1 MKRANL
7 ILIALVL
14 LCAMCFVFVACN
26 DEDKPTASVNIVY
39 LGDSIAEALIGPSPL
54 GERDN
59 YGYYALVG
67 RTNNFNY
74 YNHSVSGHKTSG
86 GMAGGDGLLEVL
98 QRETETATLIKTH
111 VEQADII
118 HISVL
123 GNNVL
128 QYDLGLLML
137 EVADPE
143 FDAKYE
149 RGETLLNAMHNGGL
163 MTRPAIKQSQIDAG
177 EDIVEFDFPETYQNI
192 CDIVARIKE
201 LNADVKIIF
210 QKVYNPVYDGT
221 TLLYAEAR
229 EALAQIT
236 DDGRFGKE
244 GTPINTTS
252 QLRKVAQVILDKL
265 NGILDEYLE
274 ENPGAFTILDIN
286 KAFEDVTNMCK
297 IDRNIMNGDVCT
309 TVEEIDYSASGYGR
323 QLIFNDWTHPSNFGH
338 AIIACATQKLLDD
351 WGMGDSNAVAN
362 YKAIRLEQIDRM
374 FSGIQGFDTQRAKNA
389 INSATSYA
397 GVTFAYF
404 DAIRGYTPI
413 NY

>member
-14 LCAMCFVFVACN
+14 LCAMCFAFVAC
-26 DEDKPTASVNIVY
+26 DEDKPIQPSVNIVY

-67 RTNNFNY
+67 KTNHFNY

-86 GMAGGDGLLEVL
+86 GMAGGDGLLEIL

-143 FDAKYE
+143 FDEKYE
-149 RGETLLNAMHNGGL
+149 RGETLLNAMHDGGS
-163 MTRPAIKQSQIDAG
+163 MSRPALKQSQIDAG
-177 EDIVEFDFPETYQNI
+177 ENEVEFDFPATYQNI

-201 LNADVKIIF
+201 LNPTAKIIF
-210 QKVYNPVYDGT
+210 QTVYNPVYDGT

-244 GTPINTTS
+244 GTPINTTA
-252 QLRKVAQVILDKL
+252 QLRKVAQVILNKL

-297 IDRNIMNGDVCT
+297 IERNVMNGDVCT
-309 TVEEIDYSASGYGR
+309 TVEEIDYSANGYGR

-338 AIIACATQKLLDD
+338 AIIACATQTLLEE
-351 WGMGDSNAVAN
+351 WGMQYVDAVAN

-389 INSATSYA
+389 INLATSYA
-397 GVTFAYF
+397 SVTFAYF

>member
-7 ILIALVL
+7 IILVL
-14 LCAMCFVFVACN
+14 VMVCAMCFTFVAC
-26 DEDKPTASVNIVY
+26 DDGKPTQPSTNIVY

-59 YGYYALVG
+59 YGYYALIG
-67 RTNNFNY
+67 RSNNFNY

-86 GMAGGDGLLEVL
+86 GMAGSDGLLEVL
-98 QRETETATLIKTH
+98 QRENDTAALIKTH

-118 HISVL
+118 HISIL

-128 QYDLGLLML
+128 QYDLGILML

-143 FDAKYE
+143 FEQKYKE
-149 RGETLLNAMHNGGL
+149 GHTLLNAMHDGGIDE
-163 MTRPAIKQSQIDAG
+163 RPALKEEQIEAG
-177 EDIVEFDFPETYQNI
+177 EDAVEFNFPNTYQNI

-201 LNADVKIIF
+201 LNSSARIIF

-221 TLLYAEAR
+221 TLLYEEAR

-244 GTPINTTS
+244 GEPINTTA
-252 QLRKVAQVILDKL
+252 QLRKVAQRILDIL
-265 NGILDEYLE
+265 NGTLDEYLE
-274 ENPGAFTILDIN
+274 SNPGAFTILDIN
-286 KAFEDVTNMCK
+286 KVFDDVTNSCK
-297 IDRNIMNGDVCT
+297 IG
-309 TVEEIDYSASGYGR
+309 EEVDYSQTGLGR

-338 AIIACATQKLLDD
+338 AIIAGATQKLLDE
-351 WGMGDSNAVAN
+351 WGISDPNAVEN
-362 YKAIRLEQIDRM
+362 YKAIKLEQIDRM
-374 FSGIQGFDTQRAKNA
+374 FSGIQGFDAQSAKSA
-389 INSATSYA
+389 INGATSFDD
-397 GVTFAYF
+397 VTMAYF

>member
-7 ILIALVL
+7 ILIALTL
-14 LCAMCFVFVACN
+14 LCAMCFVFVAC
-26 DEDKPTASVNIVY
+26 DGGKSTASSTNIVY
-39 LGDSIAEALIGPSPL
+39 LGDSIAEALIGPSPV

-86 GMAGGDGLLEVL
+86 GMAGSDGLLEVL

-118 HISVL
+118 HISIL

-128 QYDLGLLML
+128 QYDLGILML

-143 FDAKYE
+143 FEQKYE
-149 RGETLLNAMHNGGL
+149 NGKTLLNAMHDGRS
-163 MTRPAIKQSQIDAG
+163 MSRPALKQSQIDAG
-177 EDIVEFDFPETYQNI
+177 EDEVEFDFPETYQNI
-192 CDIVARIKE
+192 CDIVERIKE
-201 LNADVKIIF
+201 LNADAKIIF

-221 TLLYAEAR
+221 TLLYTEAR

-236 DDGRFGKE
+236 DDGRFGKK
-244 GTPINTTS
+244 GSPINTTA

-265 NGILDEYLE
+265 NGILDEYLV
-274 ENPGAFTILDIN
+274 ENPGAFAILDVN
-286 KAFEDVTNMCK
+286 KAFEDVTNSCK
-297 IDRNIMNGDVCT
+297 IERNVMNGEVCT
-309 TVEEIDYSASGYGR
+309 TVEEVDYSSNGLGI

-338 AIIACATQKLLDD
+338 AIIAGATQKLLDE
-351 WGMGDSNAVAN
+351 WGMGDRNAVAN
-362 YKAIRLEQIDRM
+362 YKAIKLEQIDRM
-374 FSGIQGFDTQRAKNA
+374 FSGIQGFDTQSAKSA
-389 INSATSYA
+389 INSATSYDD
-397 GVTFAYF
+397 VTMAYF

>member
-7 ILIALVL
+7 IFIALTL
-14 LCAMCFVFVACN
+14 LCAMCFVFVAC
-26 DEDKPTASVNIVY
+26 DDDKPIQPSVNIVY
-39 LGDSIAEALIGPSPL
+39 LGDSIAEALIGPSPV

-86 GMAGGDGLLEVL
+86 GMAGNDGLLEVL
-98 QRETETATLIKTH
+98 QRETDTAALIKTH

-118 HISVL
+118 HISIL

-128 QYDLGLLML
+128 QYDLGILML

-143 FDAKYE
+143 FEQKYE
-149 RGETLLNAMHNGGL
+149 NGETLLNAMHDGGS
-163 MTRPAIKQSQIDAG
+163 MSRPALKQSQIDAG
-177 EDIVEFDFPETYQNI
+177 ENKVKFDFPETYQNI

-201 LNADVKIIF
+201 LNVDAKIIF

-236 DDGRFGKE
+236 DDGRFGKQ
-244 GTPINTTS
+244 GSPINTTA

-274 ENPGAFTILDIN
+274 EHPGAFTILDIN
-286 KAFEDVTNMCK
+286 KAFEDVTNMSK
-297 IDRNIMNGDVCT
+297 NDNDEV
-309 TVEEIDYSASGYGR
+309 DYSANGYGR

-338 AIIACATQKLLDD
+338 AIIAGATQKLLEEC
-351 WGMGDSNAVAN
+351 GMQYVDAVAN

-374 FSGIQGFDTQRAKNA
+374 FSGIQGFDTQRAKDA
-389 INSATSYA
+389 INSATSYDD
-397 GVTFAYF
+397 VTFAYF

>member
-14 LCAMCFVFVACN
+14 LCAMCFVFVACDDGKVAN
-26 DEDKPTASVNIVY
+26 STNIVY

-86 GMAGGDGLLEVL
+86 GMAGSDGLLEVL
-98 QRETETATLIKTH
+98 QRETDTAALIKTH

-118 HISVL
+118 HISIL

-128 QYDLGLLML
+128 QYDLGILML

-143 FDAKYE
+143 FEQKYAN
-149 RGETLLNAMHNGGL
+149 GETLLNAMHDGDS
-163 MTRPAIKQSQIDAG
+163 MTRPALKQSQIDAG
-177 EDIVEFDFPETYQNI
+177 EDEVEFDFPETYQNI
-192 CDIVARIKE
+192 CDIVDRIKE
-201 LNADVKIIF
+201 LNADAKIIF

-229 EALAQIT
+229 EAIAQIT

-244 GTPINTTS
+244 GSPINTTA

-274 ENPGAFTILDIN
+274 EHPGAFTILDVN

-297 IDRNIMNGDVCT
+297 VDRNVINGDVCT
-309 TVEEIDYSASGYGR
+309 TVEEVDYSASGYGR

-338 AIIACATQKLLDD
+338 AIIAGATQKLLDE
-351 WGMGDSNAVAN
+351 WGMSDKNAVAN
-362 YKAIRLEQIDRM
+362 YKAIKLEQIDRM
-374 FSGIQGFDTQRAKNA
+374 FSGIQGFDTQRAKDA
-389 INSATSYA
+389 INSATSYD